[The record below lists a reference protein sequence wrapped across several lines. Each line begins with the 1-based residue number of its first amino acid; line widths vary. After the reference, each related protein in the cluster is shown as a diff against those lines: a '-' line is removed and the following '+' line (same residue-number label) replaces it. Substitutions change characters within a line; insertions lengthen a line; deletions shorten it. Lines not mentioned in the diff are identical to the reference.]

1 MIFVDFIGF
10 CSVEVGCEMEIWDFC
25 IAFFEVVAVFFYLI
39 FLGFFDKG
47 DDFKFLMCDVC
58 FLLCYLGFWW
68 VLCFLRL
75 VCKLTTYT
83 DIGKMGVADLFF
95 VPPP

>member
-10 CSVEVGCEMEIWDFC
+10 CSVGVGCEMEILDFC
-25 IAFFEVVAVFFYLI
+25 IAFFEVAMVFFCLG
-39 FLGFFDKG
+39 FLGVFDKG
-47 DDFKFLMCDVC
+47 NDFEFLVWDVC
-58 FLLCYLGFWW
+58 FLLCYLGVWW

-83 DIGKMGVADLFF
+83 DIGKMGLANLFF

>member
-47 DDFKFLMCDVC
+47 GDFKFLMCDV
-58 FLLCYLGFWW
+58 
-68 VLCFLRL
+68 
-75 VCKLTTYT
+75 
-83 DIGKMGVADLFF
+83 
-95 VPPP
+95 